1 MRLFNWL
8 VICVVVAI
16 FAMLTAGCN
25 TTQEERL
32 ATAKKVFTTVA
43 KAAVTIYKAGGKQA
57 AASYI
62 DKQVSE
68 GEIDKDQAEL
78 LKTAIDQGV
87 NALENLANDVDSG
100 STATPAATTEETK
113 TTYSKPTTYS
123 NEKGF
128 AMSKLRR
135 KYLIVN
141 RFGKIFIC

>member
-16 FAMLTAGCN
+16 FAMLAAGCN
-25 TTQEERL
+25 TTQDERL

-43 KAAVTIYKAGGKQA
+43 KAAVTIYKTGGKQA

-62 DKQVSE
+62 DKQLSE

-78 LKTAIDQGV
+78 LKMAIDQGV
-87 NALENLANDVDSG
+87 NALENLANDVDSD
-100 STATPAATTEETK
+100 STTTPAGTTEETK

-128 AMSKLRR
+128 VIGRLKR
-135 KYLIVN
+135 KSFVIN